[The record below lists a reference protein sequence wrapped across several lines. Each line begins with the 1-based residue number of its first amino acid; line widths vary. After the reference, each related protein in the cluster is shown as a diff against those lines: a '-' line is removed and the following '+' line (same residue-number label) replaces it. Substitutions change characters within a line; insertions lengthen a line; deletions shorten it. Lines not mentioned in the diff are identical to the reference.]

1 MLPPSSDPDA
11 APAAAA
17 PEAATSEAGAG
28 AAAASDALVREL
40 AGMPGIDLVPDVT
53 LADLTTLRIGGR
65 PRALL
70 ECATAEAVTE
80 AVRAL
85 DSAGRPVLVVGGG
98 SNLVVADGDL
108 DLVVVAVRNR
118 EVQYLE
124 EPGPASAATPVGAA
138 GASATESPRLIVR
151 AGAGLTWDDLV
162 AQTVEQGYGGLECL
176 SGIPGSVGATPV
188 QNVGAY
194 GVEVS
199 QILHRVRWYDRATGI
214 DEWVAPNALGLAYRT
229 SVLKNTDTAVVLEVE
244 FRLDPAGRSE
254 PIRYAELAGRLG
266 VSPGERADPAMV
278 RRTVLELRRGKG
290 MVLDDDDEDTW
301 SAGSFFTNPV
311 IPESELPILRARV
324 AGKVGVELAERMPAF
339 AADGGVKLSA
349 GWLIERAGFS
359 KGHPASSSS
368 PSPSPSPSPSST
380 SSLSS
385 ASSSPRSS
393 SPSQGPP
400 QPRARLSTKHTL
412 ALTNRGGA
420 TADDVITLAREV
432 RDGVRDAF
440 GVELRPEPVWV
451 GGSI

>member
-1 MLPPSSDPDA
+1 
-11 APAAAA
+11 
-17 PEAATSEAGAG
+17 
-28 AAAASDALVREL
+28 
-40 AGMPGIDLVPDVT
+40 MPGIDLVPDVT
-53 LADLTTLRIGGR
+53 LAELTTLRIGGR

-70 ECATAEAVTE
+70 ECSTAEAVTA
-80 AVRAL
+80 AVRTL
-85 DSAGRPVLVVGGG
+85 DAAGRPVLVLGGG

-118 EVQYLE
+118 EVEYLE
-124 EPGPASAATPVGAA
+124 APAPASAANASGAA
-138 GASATESPRLIVR
+138 DASDPAAEPPRLIVR

-162 AQTVEQGYGGLECL
+162 SQTVERGYGGLECL

-194 GVEVS
+194 GVEVA
-199 QILHRVRWYDRATGI
+199 QILHRVRWYDRATGV
-214 DEWVAPNALGLAYRT
+214 DEWVTPDALGLAYRT

-266 VSPGERADPAMV
+266 VSPGDRADPAVV

-311 IPESELPILRARV
+311 VRESELPLLRSRV
-324 AGKVGVELAERMPAF
+324 ADRVGVGPAEQMPVF
-339 AADGGVKLSA
+339 AAEGGVKLSA

-359 KGHPASSSS
+359 KGHPLSSSS
-368 PSPSPSPSPSST
+368 GSQT
-380 SSLSS
+380 SLSG
-385 ASSSPRSS
+385 
-393 SPSQGPP
+393 SQTSP

-412 ALTNRGGA
+412 ALTNRGDA
-420 TADDVITLAREV
+420 TADDVIALAREV

-451 GGSI
+451 GCSI